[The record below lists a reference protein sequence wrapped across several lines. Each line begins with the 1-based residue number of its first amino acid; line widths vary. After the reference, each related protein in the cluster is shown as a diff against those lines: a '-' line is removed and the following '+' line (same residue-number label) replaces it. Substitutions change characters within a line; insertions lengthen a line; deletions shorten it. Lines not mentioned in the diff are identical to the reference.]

1 MSNYVTGSPDRD
13 ITVFFAEEYLSGK
26 QGIKSISLGSGDG
39 SNEIE
44 LSRCAQFSELI
55 GYDVNPRLVNK
66 ANRKANAE
74 KHPEAKFVV
83 ANVELLEIPA
93 QTIDLVLAFH
103 SLHHIREIDQITAR
117 FHQALKVGGLLFV
130 YDYVGPNR
138 FQWPKTQL
146 NLANKLL
153 SEIPESYRR
162 ISGTKVIK
170 KRIGRPGILR
180 MVLSDPSEAV
190 ESESIRPSL
199 RKLFQ
204 KVAEFEIGGTLL
216 HIIFSEIAGNFAETD
231 PEAIRIVDHCIKKER
246 QWINEGLIQSDFLV
260 GVYRKS

>member
-1 MSNYVTGSPDRD
+1 
-13 ITVFFAEEYLSGK
+13 
-26 QGIKSISLGSGDG
+26 
-39 SNEIE
+39 
-44 LSRCAQFSELI
+44 
-55 GYDVNPRLVNK
+55 
-66 ANRKANAE
+66 
-74 KHPEAKFVV
+74 
-83 ANVELLEIPA
+83 
-93 QTIDLVLAFH
+93 
-103 SLHHIREIDQITAR
+103 
-117 FHQALKVGGLLFV
+117 
-130 YDYVGPNR
+130 
-138 FQWPKTQL
+138 
-146 NLANKLL
+146 
-153 SEIPESYRR
+153 
-162 ISGTKVIK
+162 
-170 KRIGRPGILR
+170 